1 MKRTFCVAAG
11 MLVLGLAIASTAR
24 LSAQGTGAAAAPKSK
39 IALFNLT
46 YVLKY
51 YKKFTTFEAELKTAV
66 ASYQAVD
73 TDLRK
78 KAEDVQKELAKAG
91 TTPEQREGLEGKIKE
106 FARQAED
113 NKAAGSK
120 ALAKKQEEQ
129 LKILFMDV
137 RTVAARYA
145 AAHGYD
151 VVMHYNDAIEDKDYY
166 SGPNIAR
173 KLQAGA
179 LMPIFMANGV
189 DISRDLVGTLNQMME
204 KR

>member
-1 MKRTFCVAAG
+1 VKRTVYFAAG
-11 MLVLGLAIASTAR
+11 VLVLGLAIACTAR
-24 LSAQGTGAAAAPKSK
+24 LSAQGPGAAAPKSK

-51 YKKFTTFEAELKTAV
+51 YKKFSTFESELKAAV
-66 ASYQAVD
+66 GTYQNTD
-73 TDLRK
+73 TELKK
-78 KAEDVQKELAKAG
+78 KAEEIGKQLQGATAEA
-91 TTPEQREGLEGKIKE
+91 REGLERKLKDLH
-106 FARQAED
+106 RQAED
-113 NKAAGSK
+113 NKMEGSK

-129 LKILFMDV
+129 LKILYMDV

-166 SGPNIAR
+166 SGQNIAR

-189 DISRDLVGTLNQMME
+189 DISRDLVGTLNQMLDA